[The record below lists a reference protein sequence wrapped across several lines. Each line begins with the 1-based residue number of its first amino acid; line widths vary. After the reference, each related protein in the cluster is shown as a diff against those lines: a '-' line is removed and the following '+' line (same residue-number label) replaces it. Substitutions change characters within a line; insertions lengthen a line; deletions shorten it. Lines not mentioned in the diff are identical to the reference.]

1 MLVFSKHKLV
11 FLSVPKTGTTAWQAA
26 LGPHASMVISDPPE
40 LKHAPV
46 FRYNRFFRPA
56 LEKFIGDDLHVIAV
70 MREPIDWLGS
80 WYRYRQRPFL
90 EGRPAGTHRL
100 SFDAFVQ
107 GYVQGKQPQYANV
120 GSQSKFLEPQ
130 KNGTAATHLFRYDD
144 QVGLM
149 KYLESRLGVR
159 LNPTRLNESPKDRPI
174 LSSETEAVLRRKY
187 APDFQ
192 LYNSVGANGTYC
204 PELIPSPINGQTP

>member
-11 FLSVPKTGTTAWQAA
+11 FLSVPKTGTTAYQAA
-26 LGPHASMVISDPPE
+26 LSKHASMVITDPPE

-56 LEKFIGDDLHVIAV
+56 LEKFIGTDLHVIAV

-90 EGRPAGTHRL
+90 SGKPGSTEGI
-100 SFDAFVQ
+100 SFDAFVRAYCQ
-107 GYVQGKQPQYANV
+107 GQQPTFANV

-130 KNGTAATHLFRYDD
+130 RNGTSVTHIFRYDD
-144 QVGLM
+144 QAALCA
-149 KYLESRLGVR
+149 YLEDRLGMSVE
-159 LNPTRLNESPKDRPI
+159 TRRINASRHAQLDLLDDSVE
-174 LSSETEAVLRRKY
+174 LLRRKY
-187 APDFQ
+187 APDFK
-192 LYNSVGANGTYC
+192 LYDSIQATGGYTPVD
-204 PELIPSPINGQTP
+204 LPSPLP